1 MSTTLSPVT
10 PGERSL
16 RLPALALA
24 AAGLGLA
31 VVGAV
36 DHGGPSYVVA
46 AIVTAAWALGAYLV
60 ARRLPQRPLALLM
73 GLLALV
79 LGAALYAWAKV
90 DAGEDGFELARSILT
105 ALLPA
110 VVLHLAFAVPDGVL
124 QSRAARI
131 TVGLGYLAALA
142 LGGAVGPEP
151 GDLPILPFCPGRPG
165 RRGGGPGRVPEP
177 LPEGVGRRSGSAA
190 VDRVGRGPGLRR
202 GRPGRPARRSPRLAQ
217 PSRHGRRG
225 RHRGRT
231 GRLRGLHGAPAVDR
245 DRPGPGP
252 HGGGGRSARPRR
264 AVYLFVVVGL
274 GRVPEAEE
282 RRCSCCR
289 WSRPGLCRP
298 RLPGPPP
305 PRGVANQRV
314 YGERHAPDEALRT
327 FGGRMSRAVP
337 MDELLLQLAESLRKT
352 MH

>member
-24 AAGLGLA
+24 AGGLGLA

-46 AIVTAAWALGAYLV
+46 AIVTAAWALGAFLV

-90 DAGEDGFELARSILT
+90 DAGEDGFELA
-105 ALLPA
+105 ALDPDRPAAGRGPAPGLRRARRRPAKPRRPDHGGARLPRRPGPRRGRRPGVGRPPGPA
-110 VVLHLAFAVPDGVL
+110 VL
-124 QSRAARI
+124 
-131 TVGLGYLAALA
+131 
-142 LGGAVGPEP
+142 
-151 GDLPILPFCPGRPG
+151 PGRPR

-202 GRPGRPARRSPRLAQ
+202 RRPGRPARRSPRLAQ

-225 RHRGRT
+225 RHGGRA

-245 DRPGPGP
+245 DRPGAGP
-252 HGGGGRSARPRR
+252 HGGGGGPARPRR
-264 AVYLFVVVGL
+264 GRLPVRGRRPGPGARGRGAVGAGPVHAR
-274 GRVPEAEE
+274 GRGSVPSSPSRPVTAS
-282 RRCSCCR
+282 RKWPTSGSTASATGRTTRCAPSPGACPGPSPWTSSCCS
-289 WSRPGLCRP
+289 WPSP
-298 RLPGPPP
+298 
-305 PRGVANQRV
+305 
-314 YGERHAPDEALRT
+314 
-327 FGGRMSRAVP
+327 
-337 MDELLLQLAESLRKT
+337 
-352 MH
+352 